1 MTQIKST
8 VKKMKTA
15 NLHTSEAMPATNLLS
30 VKSIEYTLVGGG
42 GKSLITN
49 NLEAARI
56 KYKPACS
63 VAERHGTR
71 AFCVSVLLKC
81 SEEDFFPEQCF

>member
-30 VKSIEYTLVGGG
+30 VKSIEYTRGG
-42 GKSLITN
+42 GKSLTTN
-49 NLEAARI
+49 NLEAVRI
-56 KYKPACS
+56 KYKPVCS

>member
-15 NLHTSEAMPATNLLS
+15 NLHTSKAMPATNLLS
-30 VKSIEYTLVGGG
+30 VKSIEYTQGG

-49 NLEAARI
+49 NLEVIRI